1 MKWRVITLSFPRPL
15 TTKEENLIIGAFQN
29 AVYEPAKKNM
39 DKWAKLLNSS
49 QMVKLAEATK
59 DIPLPFAPTLQA
71 FEMMGCKYQ
80 FLSMLVNKYVVLE
93 NEGRQVYTLKYCITA
108 LSGLEVRL
116 LAQHMHVG
124 QFDPH
129 RLLVKFIQGDIL
141 PSMGFGPKMGFSEV
155 KVHSFT
161 VDDDEKKLDI
171 PPSSSD
177 TSGDGGSNSAC
188 RKEALPPS
196 PKHRGG

>member
-108 LSGLEVRL
+108 LSGFEVRI
-116 LAQHMHVG
+116 LARHMHVG

-129 RLLVKFIQGDIL
+129 RLLVK
-141 PSMGFGPKMGFSEV
+141 
-155 KVHSFT
+155 
-161 VDDDEKKLDI
+161 
-171 PPSSSD
+171 
-177 TSGDGGSNSAC
+177 
-188 RKEALPPS
+188 
-196 PKHRGG
+196 